1 MNVYDDYISYLGE
14 NMDIISALKDSESP
28 VLTIIND
35 VIRVN
40 DYIYQQYSK
49 KNTIDEDTE
58 EIFSLGY
65 GYLSNVISDLKT
77 YYVEVFEQDI
87 NLLNKYSSVLI
98 SLIILDDFKSY
109 LDVIERLDDETKKE
123 IDELMYKL
131 DSMIENRR
139 QINQELLE
147 DVEILLSE
155 KESQELDFRPVY
167 IVYAMIA
174 EELELNKD
182 I

>member
-1 MNVYDDYISYLGE
+1 
-14 NMDIISALKDSESP
+14 
-28 VLTIIND
+28 
-35 VIRVN
+35 
-40 DYIYQQYSK
+40 
-49 KNTIDEDTE
+49 
-58 EIFSLGY
+58 
-65 GYLSNVISDLKT
+65 
-77 YYVEVFEQDI
+77 
-87 NLLNKYSSVLI
+87 
-98 SLIILDDFKSY
+98 
-109 LDVIERLDDETKKE
+109 
-123 IDELMYKL
+123 
-131 DSMIENRR
+131 MIENRR

>member
-65 GYLSNVISDLKT
+65 GYLSNVIS
-77 YYVEVFEQDI
+77 
-87 NLLNKYSSVLI
+87 SSI
-98 SLIILDDFKSY
+98 SFFLTPKA
-109 LDVIERLDDETKKE
+109 E
-123 IDELMYKL
+123 I
-131 DSMIENRR
+131 
-139 QINQELLE
+139 
-147 DVEILLSE
+147 
-155 KESQELDFRPVY
+155 
-167 IVYAMIA
+167 
-174 EELELNKD
+174 
-182 I
+182 